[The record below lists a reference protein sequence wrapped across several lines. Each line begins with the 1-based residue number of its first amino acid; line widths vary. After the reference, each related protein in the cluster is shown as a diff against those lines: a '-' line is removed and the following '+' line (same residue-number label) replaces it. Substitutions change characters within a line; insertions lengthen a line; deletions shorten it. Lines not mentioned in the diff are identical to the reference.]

1 MEQAQVSTAEATDR
15 STGSVAK
22 TGSSPRRMSRP
33 KKEGIHMTTSP
44 SDNSDGV
51 KNKNP
56 KEQPTM
62 SDINR
67 AKSSDDSSHEG
78 PASTSL
84 SLDSFC
90 MDSDDEDDPRLM
102 CSEMVFDEESSSSS
116 SSSLSPSPPG
126 PIKSGAADDDD
137 RSDNSHML
145 TMTPEILEV
154 DPVVNNTDQ
163 QLDEAEQGLVAVGV
177 ELLPEA
183 VAVPEE
189 SFAWPQQTQ
198 NRAAFI
204 SITVEKQS
212 KDTKLGIAL
221 REFDGHLQIFS
232 IAENGVLSGAPFR
245 PGDTLQSINNFRCS
259 LWDPSKAMNKLK
271 EIEGPLTIIVQH
283 NQGDPNLVEAMVK
296 KPSRDCKV
304 GIGFMSLRHFLAIGS
319 INAEGYF
326 ACSVLNVGDR
336 VISINGNL
344 CCQMSPDDAVTLVKN
359 VDDSVRFICQ
369 RASKTGIVVS
379 RHSFRSTASSIRTL
393 DEPRLLSAIDHG
405 SKRSYTFYAFLIIV
419 AFSVV
424 YAIQRVK

>member
-1 MEQAQVSTAEATDR
+1 MEQAQVSTAEATDS

-22 TGSSPRRMSRP
+22 SGSSPRRISRP
-33 KKEGIHMTTSP
+33 KKEEGIRMTTSP
-44 SDNSDGV
+44 SD
-51 KNKNP
+51 NKNP
-56 KEQPTM
+56 KEQPTIM

-126 PIKSGAADDDD
+126 PIKSGAAEDD
-137 RSDNSHML
+137 RSDSSHML
-145 TMTPEILEV
+145 TMTPEILEI
-154 DPVVNNTDQ
+154 DPVVNNSDQ